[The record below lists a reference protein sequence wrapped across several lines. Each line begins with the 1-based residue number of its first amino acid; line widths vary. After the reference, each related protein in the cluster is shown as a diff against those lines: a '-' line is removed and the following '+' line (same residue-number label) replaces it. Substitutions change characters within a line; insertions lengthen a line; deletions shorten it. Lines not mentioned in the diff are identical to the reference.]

1 MGRLSV
7 PRPLWT
13 GVETD
18 RLGPRSVGTGVAGV
32 SPPQARSCQ
41 FFLLVGLLCAAR
53 DAAARPA
60 RVAHPPP
67 AAPNALQRR
76 GDPLLPSRAPA
87 AVSVAPTRAPPSSPT
102 GDHSGIARFTRVS
115 FPPP

>member
-41 FFLLVGLLCAAR
+41 FFLLVGL
-53 DAAARPA
+53 
-60 RVAHPPP
+60 
-67 AAPNALQRR
+67 PNFVSLAL
-76 GDPLLPSRAPA
+76 GN
-87 AVSVAPTRAPPSSPT
+87 
-102 GDHSGIARFTRVS
+102 GS
-115 FPPP
+115 F

>member
-32 SPPQARSCQ
+32 SPPKHVRASSSFWQVSRQ
-41 FFLLVGLLCAAR
+41 YLLVECYDWLVNRNEFVGRGLF
-53 DAAARPA
+53 
-60 RVAHPPP
+60 
-67 AAPNALQRR
+67 RR
-76 GDPLLPSRAPA
+76 QWYR
-87 AVSVAPTRAPPSSPT
+87 
-102 GDHSGIARFTRVS
+102 
-115 FPPP
+115 